1 MTTAGDEQHVTP
13 AGQPNDEPTLER
25 ILRNMGPRE
34 MPTAPGMQEV
44 RAAVEAEW
52 RSVVQ
57 SRRTHTRRRAWP
69 VAAGI
74 AAAAIGVVVLLNRPA
89 ATPEI
94 VATIDRLDGTV
105 EHRGSPEGDWQP
117 VIAGAALREHE
128 QIRTASDARLALTLS
143 SGLKLR
149 IDRASTLAFNDLA
162 HAALDAGAVYVDSGP
177 PAATRAPALQITT
190 PHGSVT
196 HLGTQY
202 EARLAGDALVVSV
215 REGRVSV
222 VHGADRVEGS
232 AGERLVIGDG
242 RPVERSSL
250 AGTATTW
257 GWTGEIAP
265 AYRLEGQTLH
275 QFLAWAARET
285 GREIHYA
292 DGAVRDDASTLEL
305 HGSVD
310 GLTPDQ
316 ALTAVLAST
325 SLPVTIDSTRIEVGD
340 RLR

>member
-1 MTTAGDEQHVTP
+1 M
-13 AGQPNDEPTLER
+13 
-25 ILRNMGPRE
+25 
-34 MPTAPGMQEV
+34 
-44 RAAVEAEW
+44 
-52 RSVVQ
+52 
-57 SRRTHTRRRAWP
+57 SRRSTVWTARSCIADRR
-69 VAAGI
+69 
-74 AAAAIGVVVLLNRPA
+74 
-89 ATPEI
+89 
-94 VATIDRLDGTV
+94 
-105 EHRGSPEGDWQP
+105 SGDWQP
-117 VIAGAALREHE
+117 VTAGATLREHE
-128 QIRTASDARLALTLS
+128 QIRTAGDARLALTLS

-149 IDRASTLAFNDLA
+149 IDHASTLAFNDLA

-177 PAATRAPALQITT
+177 PSATRAPALQITT
-190 PHGSVT
+190 PLGSVT

-250 AGTATTW
+250 AGTAATW

-265 AYRLEGQTLH
+265 AYRVEGQTLH
-275 QFLAWAARET
+275 QFLVWAARET
-285 GREIHYA
+285 GREIHYT
-292 DGAVRDDASTLEL
+292 DGAARDDASTLEL

-310 GLTPDQ
+310 GLTPEQ
-316 ALTAVLAST
+316 ALPAVLATT